1 MVWDEA
7 GVGAES
13 FPALWIRGA
22 QAPLHA
28 LGVPLLVPLPLA
40 AVLSPQGQGVTS
52 CSLLPG

>member
-28 LGVPLLVPLPLA
+28 LGVPVLVPLPLV
-40 AVLSPQGQGVTS
+40 AVLSLRAMG
-52 CSLLPG
+52 